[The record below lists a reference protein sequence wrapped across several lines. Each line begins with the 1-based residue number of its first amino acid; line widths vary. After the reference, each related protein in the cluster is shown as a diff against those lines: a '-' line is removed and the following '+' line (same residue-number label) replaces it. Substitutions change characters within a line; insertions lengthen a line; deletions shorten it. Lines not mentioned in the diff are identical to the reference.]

1 MSSNR
6 ELTLLEHL
14 SELRRRVFIC
24 LAALLLGAMIA
35 FYFWTDL
42 LELLKWPARELIA
55 AGIVTP
61 IVTQVTERLSTAVKI
76 SLVSG
81 LALALPV
88 ILYQII
94 RFVAPGLHPAE
105 RKYLFLLLPG
115 ALLAF
120 IAGVAFAY
128 FILTPRALPFLLTF
142 GGDVADSQVRISSLV
157 DVMLRLLFWMGAAFE
172 TPVVMYLLA
181 QLGLVTSRMF
191 RRFRKYW
198 IVVSF
203 ALGAFI
209 TPTFDPLNQTLAAL
223 PLLALY
229 EVGIALAWLAGRARR
244 RSRQEIVPLSDSHRT
259 G

>member
-14 SELRRRVFIC
+14 GELRRRLFIC
-24 LAALLLGAMIA
+24 LGALLVGAMAA
-35 FYFWTDL
+35 FYFWTEL
-42 LELLKWPARELIA
+42 LELLKWPARDLIA
-55 AGIVTP
+55 AGSVTP
-61 IVTQVTERLSTAVKI
+61 IVTQVTERLATAVKI
-76 SLVSG
+76 SMVG
-81 LALALPV
+81 GFGLALPV
-88 ILYQII
+88 ILYQVI
-94 RFVAPGLHPAE
+94 RFVAPGLTARE

-120 IAGVAFAY
+120 AAGVAFAY

-142 GGDVADSQVRISSLV
+142 GGEVAESQVRISSLV
-157 DVMLRLLFWMGAAFE
+157 DVMLRLLFWMGLAFE

-181 QLGLVTSRMF
+181 QLGIVTARMF
-191 RRFRKYW
+191 GRFRKYW

-229 EVGIALAWLAGRARR
+229 EVGIGLAWLAGRARR
-244 RSRQEIVPLSDSHRT
+244 RERGEMAALSD
-259 G
+259 GG